1 MPLLVSARGS
11 YEIAQNYCIIF
22 FLWLR
27 HKRRGDW
34 CDIFS
39 PLSFPLCFLSS
50 FFPSSFSSLFSLF
63 VFFLLSLFFFF
74 FLFFYPLYFLSSFLI
89 FSPSSFSSSFSFFL
103 FPFIFLLLFLLHFP
117 LRGSPI
123 ILPVGGQRATGSL
136 CESPNSSPCF
146 LCLLSFGS
154 SYS

>member
-50 FFPSSFSSLFSLF
+50 FFLFIFPLFFSSFPFFFFFFPLLFSSLFS
-63 VFFLLSLFFFF
+63 FFLSHFFPLFF
-74 FLFFYPLYFLSSFLI
+74 FLFIFFLPFP
-89 FSPSSFSSSFSFFL
+89 FHFPSSLSSSFSFTRES
-103 FPFIFLLLFLLHFP
+103 HHTSSGRAKGHWFP
-117 LRGSPI
+117 LWKPK
-123 ILPVGGQRATGSL
+123 LESL
-136 CESPNSSPCF
+136 FFVSSEFWVLMF
-146 LCLLSFGS
+146 LVVLA
-154 SYS
+154 